1 MGSADVIPILDQK
14 SKLAL
19 EQIRVSLRSTHTTVR
34 VCSSPLRR
42 ALATAAELCDRS
54 EILVMDGFREW
65 DLGEWEGELHS
76 EVKAEY
82 RRWFPNGNWDPR
94 HAPPGGET
102 LADVEHRVREAF
114 VQMSDKQRQSGTPHV
129 CVTHNGVIRV
139 LRYVLG
145 QVRAEDIFEIEEPY
159 FELIRL
165 PLWED
170 TAAAPGPRPSTR

>member
-1 MGSADVIPILDQK
+1 M
-14 SKLAL
+14 
-19 EQIRVSLRSTHTTVR
+19 
-34 VCSSPLRR
+34 
-42 ALATAAELCDRS
+42 
-54 EILVMDGFREW
+54 
-65 DLGEWEGELHS
+65 
-76 EVKAEY
+76 
-82 RRWFPNGNWDPR
+82 
-94 HAPPGGET
+94 
-102 LADVEHRVREAF
+102 
-114 VQMSDKQRQSGTPHV
+114 